1 MMHNLK
7 GQSTVME
14 LKASIIYDLRV
25 RNQDWAFKM
34 LALSQSQTQLTK
46 GRYNG
51 MDDGVEATMYLH
63 LPYSSSQSVSRKYV
77 LYMHTCCTNLWLI
90 YSFTMRFFM
99 HAMLDGKI
107 WRMKNVD
114 GKY

>member
-77 LYMHTCCTNLWLI
+77 YMHCIHVVQICGSYIASLCAFLC
-90 YSFTMRFFM
+90 
-99 HAMLDGKI
+99 MLC
-107 WRMKNVD
+107 WM
-114 GKY
+114 GKYGG